1 MTLSK
6 NFPSIIW
13 ILSVENLCV
22 CLPQCAFQKSWF
34 LRTLIENILHF
45 LSEQCLSSVSR
56 PIAFLKCWEILWQSL
71 WKRSKNI
78 AKLSKFA
85 VETNLLFLPRNP
97 SGKKAGTLSHLALD
111 TANFL
116 WNFYPLFTTSINQY
130 ASFVLVFFNF
140 L

>member
-6 NFPSIIW
+6 NFPSNIW

-85 VETNLLFLPRNP
+85 VETNLLFLPKPKRQKSRHIVP
-97 SGKKAGTLSHLALD
+97 LGTWHCQLSLK
-111 TANFL
+111 FL
-116 WNFYPLFTTSINQY
+116 SFIYDINQ
-130 ASFVLVFFNF
+130 SICIFFNS